1 VKLACS
7 RTAEN
12 LAIDREA
19 LPEQL
24 PERAHTREGAAKC
37 LYLQST

>member
-1 VKLACS
+1 MVKLACS

-12 LAIDREA
+12 MAMDREA

-24 PERAHTREGAAKC
+24 PERAHTIVGAAKC
-37 LYLQST
+37 LYL